1 MAIVKEKV
9 LEVKHYTDR
18 LFHFRTTRDP
28 GTRFRDGEFLMI
40 GLEVENKPLLRAYS
54 VASPNYEEYMEWFSI
69 KVPNGPLTS
78 RLQNIQVG
86 DEIITNTKA
95 VGTLVLDNLKSGRN
109 LYMLATGTG
118 VAPFM
123 SLVRGLETYEDF
135 DNVILVWG
143 TRVQKEL
150 AYKEFLEGLNKHEIW
165 GEITQGKF
173 KFYPTVTREEFENTG
188 RVTTAMYENKVQDK
202 LGLPK
207 LDKEHDRVMI
217 CGSIEMNL
225 ELKEYLEGLGF
236 TEGNNREPG
245 EYVLEK
251 SFVEK

>member
-18 LFHFRTTRDP
+18 LFHFKTTRDS

-40 GLEVENKPLLRAYS
+40 GLEVEGKPLLRAYS

-78 RLQNIQVG
+78 KLQNIKPG

-95 VGTLVLDNLKSGRN
+95 VGTLVLDNLKQGRN

-123 SLVRGLETYEDF
+123 SLVRGVDTYDHY
-135 DNVILVWG
+135 DNVILLWS
-143 TRVQKEL
+143 TRLVKEL
-150 AYKEFLEGLNKHEIW
+150 AYKDFLEGLNDHEIW

-173 KFYPTVTREEFENTG
+173 KFYPSVTREDFINTG
-188 RVTTAMYENKVQDK
+188 RITNAMYDGSVYEK
-202 LGLPK
+202 LGVEPF
-207 LDKEHDRVMI
+207 DKEKDSAMI
-217 CGSIEMNL
+217 CGSMPMNL
-225 ELKEYLEGLGF
+225 EFKEYFEKMGCK
-236 TEGNNREPG
+236 EGNSQTRG
-245 EYVLEK
+245 DYVLEK

>member
-1 MAIVKEKV
+1 MSIVKEKV

-18 LFHFRTTRDP
+18 LFHFKTTRDP

-40 GLEVENKPLLRAYS
+40 GLEVDGKPLLRAYS

-78 RLQNIQVG
+78 KLQHIKPG
-86 DEIITNTKA
+86 DEIITNTKS
-95 VGTLVLDNLKSGRN
+95 VGTLVIPNVKPGRN

-150 AYKEFLEGLNKHEIW
+150 AYKEFLEGLNEHEIW

-207 LDKEHDRVMI
+207 LDKEHD
-217 CGSIEMNL
+217 
-225 ELKEYLEGLGF
+225 
-236 TEGNNREPG
+236 
-245 EYVLEK
+245 
-251 SFVEK
+251 

>member
-1 MAIVKEKV
+1 
-9 LEVKHYTDR
+9 
-18 LFHFRTTRDP
+18 
-28 GTRFRDGEFLMI
+28 
-40 GLEVENKPLLRAYS
+40 
-54 VASPNYEEYMEWFSI
+54 
-69 KVPNGPLTS
+69 
-78 RLQNIQVG
+78 
-86 DEIITNTKA
+86 
-95 VGTLVLDNLKSGRN
+95 
-109 LYMLATGTG
+109 
-118 VAPFM
+118 M

-150 AYKEFLEGLNKHEIW
+150 AYKEFLGLNEHEIW